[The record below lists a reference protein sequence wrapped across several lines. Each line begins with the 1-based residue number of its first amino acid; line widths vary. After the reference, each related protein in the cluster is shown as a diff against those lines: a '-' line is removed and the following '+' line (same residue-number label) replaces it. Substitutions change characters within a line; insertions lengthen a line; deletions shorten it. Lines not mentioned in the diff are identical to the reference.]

1 MKQTRVQR
9 ITTGKRLFNILRARP
24 EVCDR
29 LEFGHV
35 GLDPE
40 ECAKNLKSALK
51 KGREKGCTVKKI
63 IFSHENNSLVGCLA
77 IQFAQNPLSTKVVS
91 GISKSTW

>member
-1 MKQTRVQR
+1 MKQTRVQT

-35 GLDPE
+35 VLDPE
-40 ECAKNLKSALK
+40 ECAKNLKSA
-51 KGREKGCTVKKI
+51 
-63 IFSHENNSLVGCLA
+63 ENNSLVGCLA
-77 IQFAQNPLSTKVVS
+77 IRFAQNPLSTKVES
-91 GISKSTW
+91 GMMNGPEQVAARRSLG